1 MRKTPAPR
9 FDWHIPLLGALGFL
23 LWTTNRRRT
32 KSNFDLS
39 GEAQLEGAVTVEFPA
54 SSGFAAAF
62 ALLPSLQRLMIDLA
76 GRHVPRVGEPLRT
89 SKVTGIE

>member
-1 MRKTPAPR
+1 MV
-9 FDWHIPLLGALGFL
+9 
-23 LWTTNRRRT
+23 
-32 KSNFDLS
+32 FDLS
-39 GEAQLEGAVTVEFPA
+39 GEAKLEGAVTIEFPA
-54 SSGFAAAF
+54 AGGFAAAF